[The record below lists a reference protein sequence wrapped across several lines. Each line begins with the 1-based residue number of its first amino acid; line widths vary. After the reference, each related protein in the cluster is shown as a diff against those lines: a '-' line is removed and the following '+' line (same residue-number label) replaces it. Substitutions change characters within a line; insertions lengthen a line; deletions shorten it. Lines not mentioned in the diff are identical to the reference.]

1 MITEQQLREILE
13 RWVTSLGA
21 KDWRAFD
28 ELMDEV
34 VASDCVS
41 HLPGVRA
48 PVRGPEGL
56 KQYFRRVVESNPG
69 YYATVEE
76 VVSTGDKA
84 ASRCTGRRTDP
95 ATGKAQRITII
106 RISHFKDGKI
116 CEDWQLISPWEDE
129 A

>member
-1 MITEQQLREILE
+1 MITEQQFSEILH
-13 RWVTSLGA
+13 RWVTSLSA
-21 KDWRAFD
+21 KDWQAFD

-34 VASDCVS
+34 ITGDCVS
-41 HLPGVRA
+41 HLPGLREA
-48 PVRGPEGL
+48 MRGPAGL
-56 KQYFRRVVESNPG
+56 KQYFRRVVEANPG
-69 YYATVEE
+69 YQAAVEE
-76 VVSTGDKA
+76 VVAAGDKA

-106 RISHFKDGKI
+106 RISHFKEGKI